1 VPLTEVMVRAA
12 KPDQSRQFVLVDA
25 LGLELLVTPNGARVW
40 RFRYRFAGQRK
51 RITIGNYPELGLA
64 AARVETAR
72 LRTEL
77 LLGKDPAPSPDAGT
91 RVTCPHCSHVFHA
104 AGVVGSAP
112 LVVEPDH
119 EGVDAAVESYLADH
133 RPTWKATTIR
143 TYESAIRTFT
153 AWASTSGVLTVA
165 DLTARSLAS
174 FRAHA
179 VAAPRREKAKGGSRH
194 DVVSTGKRRSAE
206 AVNGQVRVV
215 KTMLE
220 ALRRAGRLP
229 ELSSDDITDNLRLLT
244 VERSRPAP
252 LRPAALRSL
261 LAACVLHD
269 ADDHAPIGPLVVAML
284 LGGFRLGE
292 ALRLEWDDIDFD
304 EMTVL
309 VVAGKTGHERTVDMS
324 VSPALARLF
333 KQMRG
338 KRPKSGR
345 VFDFTQPTAL
355 DARQRLIEE
364 YGAPPFLWSTR
375 NSRPGERSAP
385 TLRSTCGCYLTCAPS
400 IFHGASAF
408 HSAARLGHS
417 VKVAERHYL
426 GVLRKIPKK
435 AKTVEAAMEIEA
447 ELSAILTTAKV
458 AKRSR

>member
-1 VPLTEVMVRAA
+1 VPLTEVMVRAT
-12 KPDQSRQFVLVDA
+12 KPDPSRQFVLVDA

-72 LRTEL
+72 LRTEV
-77 LLGKDPAPSPDAGT
+77 LLGKDPAPSPDTDT
-91 RVTCPHCSHVFHA
+91 RVTCPHCAHVFHA
-104 AGVVGSAP
+104 AGVVATDP
-112 LVVEPDH
+112 LPVEPGH
-119 EGVDAAVESYLADH
+119 EGVDAAVESFLADH
-133 RPTWKATTIR
+133 RATWKATTIR
-143 TYESAIRTFT
+143 TYESAIRSFT

-194 DVVSTGKRRSAE
+194 DVVSTDKRRSAE
-206 AVNGQVRVV
+206 AVNGQIRVV

-220 ALRRAGRLP
+220 ALRRGGRLP
-229 ELSSDDITDNLRLLT
+229 ALTSDDISDNLRQLA

-252 LRPAALRSL
+252 LRPADLRVL
-261 LAACVLHD
+261 LAACVLYD
-269 ADDHAPIGPLVVAML
+269 ADYPDTPIGPLVVALL

-292 ALRLEWDDIDFD
+292 ALRLDWADIDFD
-304 EMTVL
+304 EMTVR
-309 VVAGKTGHERTVDMS
+309 VVPGKTGHERTVDLS
-324 VSPALARLF
+324 VSPMLARLF
-333 KQMRG
+333 KKKRG
-338 KRPKSGR
+338 KRRRGP

-355 DARQRLIEE
+355 DARLRLIDE

-400 IFHGASAF
+400 IYHGASAF

-417 VKVAERHYL
+417 VQVAERHYL
-426 GVLRKIPKK
+426 GVLRKIPKD
-435 AKTVEAAMEIEA
+435 ATTLEAAMEIEA
-447 ELSAILTTAKV
+447 ELAAM
-458 AKRSR
+458 

>member
-1 VPLTEVMVRAA
+1 MPLTDVMVRGL
-12 KPDQSRQFVLVDA
+12 KPGTAPATYVDG
-25 LGLELLVTPNGARVW
+25 LGLELLVTKAGTKWW
-40 RFRYRFAGQRK
+40 RFRYSTGGKQRRISIGQ
-51 RITIGNYPELGLA
+51 YPTMGLA

-72 LRTEL
+72 LRTDV
-77 LLGKDPAPSPDAGT
+77 LLGRDPAPDPTSAI

-104 AGVVGSAP
+104 AGVVATAP
-112 LVVEPDH
+112 LPVEPGH

-153 AWASTSGVLTVA
+153 AWASTSGILTVA

-229 ELSSDDITDNLRLLT
+229 ALTSDDISDNLRQLT

-252 LRPAALRSL
+252 LRPEAIRSL
-261 LAACVLHD
+261 LSACVLHD
-269 ADDHAPIGPLVVAML
+269 DDRDYEPIGPLVLAML

-338 KRPKSGR
+338 KRPKGGR

-355 DARQRLIEE
+355 DARLRLIDE
-364 YGAPPFLWSTR
+364 YGAPAFLWSTR